1 MHKACLSLLVGG
13 QKASVTDTTVCV
25 CLFVYEVCPF
35 CWLTCAHSL
44 SASALLIRN
53 WPTPVMLKP
62 IPVEN
67 TLGFP
72 VWNPRVS

>member
-1 MHKACLSLLVGG
+1 MNFFHLWSM
-13 QKASVTDTTVCV
+13 
-25 CLFVYEVCPF
+25 FVYVWPF
-35 CWLTCAHSL
+35 
-44 SASALLIRN
+44 ALVVLIRK

-62 IPVEN
+62 MPVEN